1 LVALPAGV
9 NFKIRASTHVAFRM
23 DKNGLL
29 HIKHLVTVSTND
41 LTTTEIFLNFIV
53 NSEVLL
59 EGEGDG
65 DENAEPFEETVV
77 ADQTARED
85 DFSI

>member
-1 LVALPAGV
+1 M
-9 NFKIRASTHVAFRM
+9 AFRM